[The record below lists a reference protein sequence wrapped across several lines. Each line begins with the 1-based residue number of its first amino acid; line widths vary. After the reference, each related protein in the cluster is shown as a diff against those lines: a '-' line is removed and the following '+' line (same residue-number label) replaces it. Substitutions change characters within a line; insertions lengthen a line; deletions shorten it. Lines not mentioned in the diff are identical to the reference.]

1 MGIWARSSFIFLAL
15 IVAGC
20 AETPPDVVSDSRDPF
35 ENANRK
41 VFEFNMAVD
50 DVVLEPVAKGYRQ
63 LPDDVQTSL
72 SNFGTWT
79 GYPSTAVNSTL
90 QGKFENA
97 ALATIHFL
105 MNSLTLGFADL
116 TEDDDDPETEDF
128 GQTLAHWNVP
138 EGSYIVMPIL
148 GPGTVRSHTG
158 FVVDAITNPL
168 GFIPVEGASVVQ
180 TASTPVNVV
189 TFRGNNFDQIND
201 VKYNAIDPYAKTR
214 SLYFQY
220 REGQIV
226 GLNPEGASSSD
237 KAFDEF
243 FDEDE

>member
-1 MGIWARSSFIFLAL
+1 M
-15 IVAGC
+15 
-20 AETPPDVVSDSRDPF
+20 
-35 ENANRK
+35 
-41 VFEFNMAVD
+41 
-50 DVVLEPVAKGYRQ
+50 
-63 LPDDVQTSL
+63 
-72 SNFGTWT
+72 
-79 GYPSTAVNSTL
+79 NSTL

-105 MNSLTLGFADL
+105 INGLTLGLADL
-116 TEDDDDPETEDF
+116 TEDDDDPTAEDF
-128 GQTLAHWNVP
+128 GQTLATWNVP
-138 EGSYIVMPIL
+138 EGNYVMMPLL

-168 GFIPVEGASVVQ
+168 GFIPIEGASAVQ
-180 TASTPVNVV
+180 TSNTVNIV
-189 TFRGNNFDQIND
+189 TFRGNNFEQIND

-226 GLNPEGASSSD
+226 GLNPEGVSSSD

-243 FDEDE
+243 FDETE

>member
-1 MGIWARSSFIFLAL
+1 MSIWARFSFIFLAL

-63 LPDDVQTSL
+63 LPDGVQTSL

-128 GQTLAHWNVP
+128 GQTLAYWNVP
-138 EGSYIVMPIL
+138 EGGYVVMPLL

-168 GFIPVEGASVVQ
+168 GFIPVEGASAVQ

-226 GLNPEGASSSD
+226 GLNPEGVSSSD

-243 FDEDE
+243 FEEDE

>member
-1 MGIWARSSFIFLAL
+1 MSIWARFSFIFLAL

-20 AETPPDVVSDSRDPF
+20 AETPSHVVSDSRDPF

-63 LPDDVQTSL
+63 LPDGVQTSL

-128 GQTLAHWNVP
+128 GQTLAYWNVP
-138 EGSYIVMPIL
+138 EGGYVVMPLL

-168 GFIPVEGASVVQ
+168 GFIPVEGASAVQ

-226 GLNPEGASSSD
+226 GLNPEGVSSSD

>member
-1 MGIWARSSFIFLAL
+1 MSLFSRISLIFMAL
-15 IVAGC
+15 VIAGC
-20 AETPPDVVSDSRDPF
+20 SETPPDVVSDKRDPF
-35 ENANRK
+35 ENANRS

-50 DVVLEPVAKGYRQ
+50 DVVLEPVARGYRT
-63 LPDDVQTSL
+63 LPDGVQTSIT
-72 SNFGTWT
+72 NFGTWT
-79 GYPSTAVNSTL
+79 GYPATAVNSTL

-105 MNSLTLGFADL
+105 INGLTLGLADL
-116 TEDDDDPETEDF
+116 TEDDDNPTAEDF
-128 GQTLAHWNVP
+128 GQTLATWNVP
-138 EGSYIVMPIL
+138 EGNYIVMPLL

-168 GFIPVEGASVVQ
+168 GFIPIEGASAVQ
-180 TASTPVNVV
+180 TASTPVNIV

-226 GLNPEGASSSD
+226 GLNPEGISSSD

-243 FDEDE
+243 FDETE